1 MPAPQPTS
9 GPTAPLLVHADGNT
23 DARTADTSAT
33 ATNATTA
40 IGTTTATSTVTP
52 TADATPAKAAP
63 HPRAHRHALLR
74 LGLLAAVL
82 AAAAASLLLWDPTAV
97 LAAATGPWRMPIA
110 LAAYAFG
117 TVAFLP
123 RPALN
128 AGMGLLFGSLWG
140 VPLAVAG
147 SALGAIVAFTLGRSL
162 GRDALRPLVRGKVL
176 IEIDRRLSEQG
187 FRSVLLVRLF
197 PGAPFQA
204 GNFACAFSGVRF
216 WPYLAATVLGVV
228 PTTAAYVIAGASASS
243 PGSPAFLISAS
254 VIAAMCVFSAVSL
267 WRARSRRTT

>member
-1 MPAPQPTS
+1 MPAPQPTP
-9 GPTAPLLVHADGNT
+9 GPTAPLP
-23 DARTADTSAT
+23 TADPDTP
-33 ATNATTA
+33 
-40 IGTTTATSTVTP
+40 TP
-52 TADATPAKAAP
+52 TAPGTPATAGTRAP
-63 HPRAHRHALLR
+63 AHRHALLR

-97 LAAATGPWRMPIA
+97 LAAAAGPWRMPVA

-147 SALGAIVAFTLGRSL
+147 SAIGAIVAFALGRSL
-162 GRDALRPLVRGKVL
+162 GREALRPLVRGRVL
-176 IEIDRRLSEQG
+176 TEIDRRLSEQG

-267 WRARSRRTT
+267 WRARPRRSSD

>member
-1 MPAPQPTS
+1 MPAPQPIP
-9 GPTAPLLVHADGNT
+9 GPTASRPAD
-23 DARTADTSAT
+23 ADSS
-33 ATNATTA
+33 
-40 IGTTTATSTVTP
+40 ATSTTP
-52 TADATPAKAAP
+52 SAGPNDNAP
-63 HPRAHRHALLR
+63 TSHLHPHRRALLR
-74 LGLLAAVL
+74 LGLLVAVL
-82 AAAAASLLLWDPTAV
+82 AAAAASLLLWSPAAV

-147 SALGAIVAFTLGRSL
+147 SAIGAIVAFALGRSL
-162 GRDALRPLVRGKVL
+162 GREALRPLVRGKVL
-176 IEIDRRLSEQG
+176 SEIDRRLSEQG

-267 WRARSRRTT
+267 WRARPRRSA

>member
-9 GPTAPLLVHADGNT
+9 GPTAPLPADA
-23 DARTADTSAT
+23 DAGTDTS
-33 ATNATTA
+33 TTA
-40 IGTTTATSTVTP
+40 SAAPDTRTE
-52 TADATPAKAAP
+52 ADAPNAPA
-63 HPRAHRHALLR
+63 PRPRPHRHALLR

-97 LAAATGPWRMPIA
+97 LAAAAGPWRMPIA

-147 SALGAIVAFTLGRSL
+147 SAIGAIAAFALGRSL
-162 GRDALRPLVRGKVL
+162 GREALRPLVRGKVL
-176 IEIDRRLSEQG
+176 TEIDRRLSEQG

-267 WRARSRRTT
+267 WRARPRRSA

>member
-9 GPTAPLLVHADGNT
+9 GPTAPLPADA
-23 DARTADTSAT
+23 DAS
-33 ATNATTA
+33 TTA
-40 IGTTTATSTVTP
+40 STVPDTR
-52 TADATPAKAAP
+52 TEADAPNAPA
-63 HPRAHRHALLR
+63 PRPRPHRHALLR

-97 LAAATGPWRMPIA
+97 LAAAAGPWRMPIA

-147 SALGAIVAFTLGRSL
+147 SAIGAIAAFALGRSL
-162 GRDALRPLVRGKVL
+162 GREALRPLVRGKVL
-176 IEIDRRLSEQG
+176 TEIDRRLSEQG

-267 WRARSRRTT
+267 WRARPRRSA

>member
-1 MPAPQPTS
+1 MPALQPTS
-9 GPTAPLLVHADGNT
+9 GPTAPLPADA
-23 DARTADTSAT
+23 DAGTTS
-33 ATNATTA
+33 TTA
-40 IGTTTATSTVTP
+40 SAGAGAIPDVHSRAHAHAPDVP
-52 TADATPAKAAP
+52 AP
-63 HPRAHRHALLR
+63 HPRPHRHALLR
-74 LGLLAAVL
+74 LGLLVAVL

-147 SALGAIVAFTLGRSL
+147 SAIGAIAAFALGRSL
-162 GRDALRPLVRGKVL
+162 GREALRPLVRGKVL
-176 IEIDRRLSEQG
+176 TEIDRRLSEQG

-267 WRARSRRTT
+267 WRARPRRAT

>member
-9 GPTAPLLVHADGNT
+9 GPTAPLPADADAGT
-23 DARTADTSAT
+23 DAS
-33 ATNATTA
+33 TTA
-40 IGTTTATSTVTP
+40 SAVPDTRTE
-52 TADATPAKAAP
+52 ADAPNAPA
-63 HPRAHRHALLR
+63 PRPRPHRHALLR
-74 LGLLAAVL
+74 LGVLAAVL

-97 LAAATGPWRMPIA
+97 LAAAAGPWRMPIA

-147 SALGAIVAFTLGRSL
+147 SAIGAIAAFALGRSL
-162 GRDALRPLVRGKVL
+162 GREALRPLVRGKVL
-176 IEIDRRLSEQG
+176 TEIDRRLSEQG

-267 WRARSRRTT
+267 WRARPRRSA